1 MSATTRDVDDGLKTL
16 VDRGTI
22 SIVLGGFAL
31 FGPGA
36 DSLCRTKNFYE
47 ILKVIGGDSL
57 FGSQLPLGIT
67 GGAGSQPLSLRC
79 LGPCAVLAAY

>member
-1 MSATTRDVDDGLKTL
+1 MSATTRDVDDVLKTL

-36 DSLCRTKNFYE
+36 DSLCRTTN
-47 ILKVIGGDSL
+47 
-57 FGSQLPLGIT
+57 
-67 GGAGSQPLSLRC
+67 A
-79 LGPCAVLAAY
+79 

>member
-1 MSATTRDVDDGLKTL
+1 MVERQRGASYRGRCQMSATTRDVDDVLKTL

-36 DSLCRTKNFYE
+36 DSLCRTKNAQE
-47 ILKVIGGDSL
+47 SVEMTLGR
-57 FGSQLPLGIT
+57 LPGE
-67 GGAGSQPLSLRC
+67 GAG
-79 LGPCAVLAAY
+79 GT